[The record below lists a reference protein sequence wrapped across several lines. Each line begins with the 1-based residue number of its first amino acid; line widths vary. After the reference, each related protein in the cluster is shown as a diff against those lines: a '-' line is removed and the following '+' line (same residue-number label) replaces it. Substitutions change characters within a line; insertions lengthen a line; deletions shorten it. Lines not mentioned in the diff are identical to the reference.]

1 MNEPGPESTPESIP
15 VSTEESLERFLDVYF
30 AAYFTRRDFD
40 ATVARLSP
48 IFSGVGTGLHEL
60 AEDLAAAA
68 AIYRRDLADAP
79 RPVDYVFR
87 HRQIRA
93 LAPNLGLVLA
103 ELDIETDVQG
113 KPLVMH
119 HLRLT
124 MTLAAPIESLTDAGM
139 PVEDWRIEQ
148 MHISLPYS
156 EQDEDEAY
164 PVRVLKERNAVLEEL
179 TTELTRAE
187 QRERTRIAGILHDNL
202 QQLVV
207 GARLG
212 VEQGQ
217 RRLRH
222 ASGMSGDVAGAG
234 EALDRVMGLLREA
247 QQVMR
252 DLVADLSPPILR
264 EAGLTA
270 ALHWLARVMQ
280 ERYQQE
286 VDVHVETDLMP
297 RQPEVRDILF
307 DGVRECLFNAVK
319 HAHSRHAEVRV
330 RQEGDWLRVTVSNC
344 GDGFDV
350 ERALSAR
357 HAASG
362 YGLIGIRERLAL
374 LGGRLSIVS
383 RQGQGTQVCLAV
395 PGGPAALIGPS
406 SHHPTGGLAQPLTRQ
421 ALGVAANRLRVLLVD
436 DHPMVRDG
444 LGALLNDQ
452 PDIEVVGEAAS
463 GEEAL
468 IEVARL
474 QPDLVIMD
482 VSMPGM
488 GGIEATRR
496 ISQRWPDARV
506 IGLSMHTEA
515 DRAAAMQ
522 AAGACDY
529 QSKTGDVEALL
540 AAIRRQ
546 CNSPAN
552 SDHPPV
558 AR

>member
-1 MNEPGPESTPESIP
+1 MNQSSP
-15 VSTEESLERFLDVYF
+15 VSTEESLSRFLDSYLE
-30 AAYFTRRDFD
+30 AYFTQRDFA
-40 ATVARLSP
+40 ATVAWLSP
-48 IFSGVGTGLHEL
+48 SFSVVGTGLLEL
-60 AEDLAAAA
+60 AENLEAAVAS
-68 AIYRRDLADAP
+68 YRRDLADAP
-79 RPVDYVFR
+79 QPVDYVFR
-87 HRQIRA
+87 HRQMRA
-93 LAPNLGLVLA
+93 LAPNLGLILA

-113 KPLVMH
+113 KLLVMH

-124 MTLAAPIESLTDAGM
+124 MTVAAPMEALTDTGM
-139 PVEDWRIEQ
+139 PADAWRIEQ
-148 MHISLPYS
+148 MHVSMPNS

-164 PVRVLKERNAVLEEL
+164 PVKELKERNAVLEKL
-179 TTELTRAE
+179 TAELTRAE

-202 QQLVV
+202 QQLLV

-217 RRLRH
+217 RRLRRS
-222 ASGMSGDVAGAG
+222 SGTSGGETGAG

-264 EAGLTA
+264 EAGLTP
-270 ALHWLARVMQ
+270 ALHWLARVML

-286 VDVHVETDLMP
+286 VDIHVETDMSP

-319 HAHSRHAEVRV
+319 HAHASHAEVRV
-330 RQEGDWLRVTVSNC
+330 QQEGDWLRVTISNC

-350 ERALSAR
+350 DRALNAGQGM
-357 HAASG
+357 SG

-383 RQGQGTQVCLAV
+383 RQGRGTEVCLAV
-395 PGGPAALIGPS
+395 PGSSATSVAPS
-406 SHHPTGGLAQPLTRQ
+406 SHPRAGGLLAQPAARQ
-421 ALGVAANRLRVLLVD
+421 VVGVAVPSLRVLLVD
-436 DHPMVRDG
+436 DHPMVRNG
-444 LGALLNDQ
+444 LAALLNDQ

-468 IEVARL
+468 IDVARL

-482 VSMPGM
+482 SSMPGM
-488 GGIEATRR
+488 GGIEATHR
-496 ISQRWPDARV
+496 ISQRWPEVRV
-506 IGLSMHTEA
+506 IGLSMHAEA

-540 AAIRRQ
+540 AVIRRQ
-546 CNSPAN
+546 F
-552 SDHPPV
+552 D
-558 AR
+558 RG

>member
-1 MNEPGPESTPESIP
+1 MNQSRP
-15 VSTEESLERFLDVYF
+15 VSTEESLSRFLDSYLD
-30 AAYFTRRDFD
+30 AYFTRRDFD
-40 ATVARLSP
+40 ATVAWLSP
-48 IFSGVGTGLHEL
+48 AFSCVGSGLGEL
-60 AEDLAAAA
+60 AEDLEAGFAS
-68 AIYRRDLADAP
+68 YRRDLTDAP
-79 RPVDYVFR
+79 QSVDYVFR

-93 LAPNLGLVLA
+93 LAPNMGLILL
-103 ELDIETDVQG
+103 EMDIETDVQG
-113 KPLVMH
+113 KLLVMH

-124 MTLAAPIESLTDAGM
+124 MTVAAPIDALTDTGM
-139 PVEDWRIEQ
+139 PADAWRIEQ
-148 MHISLPYS
+148 KHVSMPNS

-164 PVRVLKERNAVLEEL
+164 PVKELKERNAVLEKL
-179 TTELTRAE
+179 TAELTRAE

-202 QQLVV
+202 QQLLV

-217 RRLRH
+217 RRLRRS
-222 ASGMSGDVAGAG
+222 SGTSGGETGAG

-270 ALHWLARVMQ
+270 ALHWLARVML

-286 VDVHVETDLMP
+286 VDIHVETDMSP

-319 HAHSRHAEVRV
+319 HAHARHAEVRV
-330 RQEGDWLRVTVSNC
+330 QQEGGWLRVTISNC

-350 ERALSAR
+350 DRALNAGWGM
-357 HAASG
+357 SG

-383 RQGQGTQVCLAV
+383 RQGEGTEVCLAV
-395 PGGPAALIGPS
+395 LGCSATSVAPSHPRAGGL
-406 SHHPTGGLAQPLTRQ
+406 LAQPAARQ
-421 ALGVAANRLRVLLVD
+421 AVGLDVPSLRVLLVD
-436 DHPMVRDG
+436 DHPMVRNG
-444 LGALLNDQ
+444 LAALLSDQ

-468 IEVARL
+468 IDVARL

-482 VSMPGM
+482 ASMPGM

-496 ISQRWPDARV
+496 ISQRWPEVRV
-506 IGLSMHTEA
+506 IGLSMHAEA

-529 QSKTGDVEALL
+529 QSKTGDVDALL
-540 AAIRRQ
+540 AVIRRQ
-546 CNSPAN
+546 F
-552 SDHPPV
+552 D
-558 AR
+558 RG